1 MVELIKDKFSVYMNE
16 EHITVN
22 VELKCIKRIDAG
34 NEYVC
39 EVFVKYKGQSF
50 VKSWG
55 TFHKNLEELIMKTI
69 EECLDKLAGFIVNY
83 QLSGL
88 ESEW

>member
-1 MVELIKDKFSVYMNE
+1 M
-16 EHITVN
+16 
-22 VELKCIKRIDAG
+22 
-34 NEYVC
+34 C

-69 EECLDKLAGFIVNY
+69 EACLDKLAEFVVNY
-83 QLSGL
+83 QLSSM